1 MPIKYPKIPHVF
13 IKDPSKYKL
22 LNIKGITAIAAFEQT
37 VKSEG
42 LMYLEEHLMIF
53 VLDGVNILTHG
64 DQQFTI
70 SKNQMILLP
79 CNTVW
84 KFSKAGNPNEDN
96 RYNSMLFFLKDEFIS
111 DFIKI
116 ADIKNLNNISTNT
129 LEVRL
134 IQEALLP
141 YLNSLRPYFNANN
154 GIDSELVRLKIIE
167 LLYNLLLTE
176 PSLLQHILQLR
187 QNIKSDLISVL
198 EQHYTDHLTLAE
210 LAKLSGR
217 SLSTFKREF
226 MSIYN
231 IYPSLFIRNK
241 RLEKA
246 QSLLRSTSLNVAEV
260 CYMSGFENI
269 AHFSMIYKKR
279 YGYTPSAEK
288 KT

>member
-13 IKDPSKYKL
+13 IKDSSKYKL

-226 MSIYN
+226 MSIYL
-231 IYPSLFIRNK
+231 SLIH
-241 RLEKA
+241 
-246 QSLLRSTSLNVAEV
+246 
-260 CYMSGFENI
+260 I
-269 AHFSMIYKKR
+269 
-279 YGYTPSAEK
+279 
-288 KT
+288 

>member
-1 MPIKYPKIPHVF
+1 
-13 IKDPSKYKL
+13 
-22 LNIKGITAIAAFEQT
+22 
-37 VKSEG
+37 
-42 LMYLEEHLMIF
+42 
-53 VLDGVNILTHG
+53 
-64 DQQFTI
+64 
-70 SKNQMILLP
+70 
-79 CNTVW
+79 
-84 KFSKAGNPNEDN
+84 
-96 RYNSMLFFLKDEFIS
+96 MLFFLKDEFIS